1 MDKQKEELS
10 YFRLRLL
17 ELLRTSFP
25 EKSKDK
31 TFISQRAQ
39 RAANVVEVR
48 VDIYKLSSYR

>member
-17 ELLRTSFP
+17 ELLKTSFP
-25 EKSKDK
+25 KKSKDK

>member
-17 ELLRTSFP
+17 ELLKTSFP